1 MRFLSVKKQW
11 AAMIES
17 ESFRETY
24 RSASEKKPKIL
35 FSARI
40 QEKPESKIFT
50 CHRFLSIL
58 QEKPNSLIQ
67 EPSLLAVLKRDYTHK
82 ISQPTGGLLC
92 CFRHT
97 KSL

>member
-1 MRFLSVKKQW
+1 MILEHLPGKTLMRFLSVKKQW

-50 CHRFLSIL
+50 CH
-58 QEKPNSLIQ
+58 
-67 EPSLLAVLKRDYTHK
+67 
-82 ISQPTGGLLC
+82 
-92 CFRHT
+92 
-97 KSL
+97 